1 MIDWDKQV
9 ATELIQAGYRALT
22 RKYHP
27 DAGGNHHAFLKL
39 TVTKEHLELLLDAPK
54 YTYQQAYQ
62 EAPKR
67 PRPRPKPGKLH
78 IKKYAAGWYCVENVT
93 VIKRTDRAI
102 LIENFDDPLYDDV
115 WLPLSQLHKTANKVW
130 MVDQTGT
137 VVFSEWIA
145 KQKGWL

>member
-1 MIDWDKQV
+1 MVEWDKQV
-9 ATELIQAGYRALT
+9 AAELILAGYRALS

-27 DAGGNHHAFLKL
+27 DTGGNHNAFLKL
-39 TVTKEHLELLLDAPK
+39 TVTKEHLELLLEAPK
-54 YTYQQAYQ
+54 YTYEQAYK

-67 PRPRPKPGKLH
+67 PKREQKRGTHPL
-78 IKKYAAGWYCVENVT
+78 ILQKYAVGWYCFENVT
-93 VIKRTDRAI
+93 VFKRTERAI
-102 LIENFDDPLYDDV
+102 LVGNLEEDDV

-130 MVDQTGT
+130 NVDNTGT